1 MPTFS
6 KCFRCGEVGHRSYE
20 CPKKAKLHLLEEEQ
34 MDDGKEPIYDDES
47 ERDLNEEYCGA
58 DYGAKSLVIQ
68 RVMTV
73 QEDEKWLRHNIFRTY
88 CVSSRKKHV
97 LMIDSGSVENIVS
110 KVMVDKLK
118 LSCDRHPKP
127 YKVSWF
133 EKGGEVIV
141 SHRCK
146 IKFSIGKFEDEAYFD
161 VLPMDACHLLLGRP
175 WKFDRRT
182 QHDGRK
188 NTQEWG
194 EVCAELNERCA
205 Y

>member
-1 MPTFS
+1 
-6 KCFRCGEVGHRSYE
+6 
-20 CPKKAKLHLLEEEQ
+20 
-34 MDDGKEPIYDDES
+34 
-47 ERDLNEEYCGA
+47 
-58 DYGAKSLVIQ
+58 
-68 RVMTV
+68 
-73 QEDEKWLRHNIFRTY
+73 
-88 CVSSRKKHV
+88 
-97 LMIDSGSVENIVS
+97 MIGSGNVENIVS

-175 WKFDRRT
+175 WKFDRHT